1 MLKKSK
7 CCLPTLSGKAL
18 TMGAL
23 TCSAMLL
30 FASSASAQSQCG
42 ASITPTVDAPPGTV
56 FAVGQQVEIDV
67 VFGPTST
74 PASNT
79 GYQRISQ
86 VTVQMIATAPRTARA
101 PMPARTWATFWDQP
115 AQARAPVQP
124 CPRLTPADR
133 LPMTSSSTSRLPST
147 C

>member
-18 TMGAL
+18 TIGSVL
-23 TCSAMLL
+23 TCTAMLL
-30 FASSASAQSQCG
+30 MTSSASAQSQCG

-56 FAVGQQVEIDV
+56 FAVGQEVEIDV

-74 PASNT
+74 PSSNT

-86 VTVQMIATAPRTARA
+86 VTVQM
-101 PMPARTWATFWDQP
+101 DCES
-115 AQARAPVQP
+115 AQDCP
-124 CPRLTPADR
+124 CVDAGSHLGFV
-133 LPMTSSSTSRLPST
+133 LGSVSTG
-147 C
+147 